1 MELTKYKIP
10 ELKALAKKYSL
21 KVSGTKPVLLE
32 RIREHI
38 LREKS
43 ATIIQRIFRGHMV
56 RYVMKHMAYAH
67 KCREMCVNE
76 CDGCTLEPLSNIP
89 FLRLFTCK
97 DEKDFNYGFD
107 IISLLTIYTKCNT
120 INPYTREQ
128 MNAST
133 VNTVKTLGR
142 LLLILF
148 PEMIDKGERN
158 VIDMYSPVIRRLP
171 TTSPTQPHAATT
183 RGQPVRLYRPQ
194 YNTHNHHGQNRNL
207 VLNAFTR
214 RTMSLDNISLFI
226 NMIRENLTENEYSLF
241 NKLIEIRR
249 LPIYQR
255 IQEVFIEIDLLG
267 NYTQSS
273 WFSNL
278 TTLEYCHFFNHLH
291 QIWSYGANLSPEIKQ
306 QICILH
312 DPFLNLRTPNYM
324 IISNDVAK
332 ELCTTVIE
340 NIVYG
345 SLDQEYRKLGCMY
358 VLTALTLVSR
368 EARHNLYWLY
378 ESVV

>member
-1 MELTKYKIP
+1 MELEKYKIP
-10 ELKALAKKYSL
+10 ELKALAKKYNL

-32 RIREHI
+32 RIREHT

-43 ATIIQRIFRGHMV
+43 AIIIQRLFRGHMV
-56 RYVMKHMAYAH
+56 RYVVRYMARAH
-67 KCREMCVNE
+67 KSREMCVNE
-76 CDGCTLEPLSNIP
+76 CDGCTLEPLTNIP
-89 FLRLFTCK
+89 FMRLFTCK

-107 IISLLTIYTKCNT
+107 IISLLTIYNKCNT

-128 MNAST
+128 MNDST

-148 PEMIDKGERN
+148 PEMIDKGERS

-171 TTSPTQPHAATT
+171 TTSPTHHVVAT
-183 RGQPVRLYRPQ
+183 RGAPVRLYRPQ
-194 YNTHNHHGQNRNL
+194 YNQPHAQNRHII
-207 VLNAFTR
+207 LNAFTR

-226 NMIRENLTENEYSLF
+226 NMIRENLTENEYGLL
-241 NKLIEIRR
+241 NKLVEIRR

-255 IQEVFIEIDLLG
+255 IREVFIEIDLLG

-278 TTLEYCHFFNHLH
+278 TTLEYCHFFSHLH

-312 DPFLNLRTPNYM
+312 DPFLNLRIPNYM
-324 IISNDVAK
+324 VISNEDAK

-378 ESVV
+378 ESVA